1 MAVMLEAEFDQA
13 AGLSALQ
20 LLPPT
25 RVLPLVQSPVANDSL
40 ELLYVLEQGLLSAGL
55 PVWVRQGWT
64 GQYAQAS
71 GCDAPQRLRHELA
84 GAPAGTV
91 VLWQA
96 PLEVWAVLLAESAAR
111 PLVALTPDPASL
123 LHAYNAVK
131 VLWQVSSLMALV
143 LSLPNT
149 QTAQPGF
156 DDASVAY
163 KLQQQCL
170 QRLRMRVQVWP
181 LGYDHGGSFSRLA
194 AEEPCVLK
202 VLETALVLE
211 NFESRP
217 HVYPNPTERRTFAA
231 AQKRGVLDVHRQRY
245 A

>member
-1 MAVMLEAEFDQA
+1 MLEAEFDQA

-20 LLPPT
+20 LQPPT
-25 RVLPLVQSPVANDSL
+25 RVLPLVQSPAAGDSL
-40 ELLYVLEQGLLSAGL
+40 ELLYLLEQGLQAAGL
-55 PVWVRQGWT
+55 PVWVRQGWL
-64 GQYAQAS
+64 GQHTHPS
-71 GCDAPQRLRHELA
+71 GLEWQQLLRQELA

-96 PLEVWAVLLAESAAR
+96 PLEVWAVVLADSAAR
-111 PLVALTPDPASL
+111 PLVALTPHPASL

-131 VLWQVSSLMALV
+131 VLWHVSSLMALV
-143 LSLPNT
+143 LSLPEA
-149 QTAQPGF
+149 QAAQPGF

-181 LGYDHGGSFSRLA
+181 LGYDQGGSVSRVA

-211 NFESRP
+211 NFESRS
-217 HVYPNPTERRTFAA
+217 HVYPKPTERRTFAA